1 MDFNLR
7 RSQYKTS
14 FIELT
19 GLVTACQLWESIDLM
34 KPGGGGGWGGHLDSV
49 RVKRSHLSRQRSEG
63 ECVSEHRL
71 PLDVSAG
78 SPDA

>member
-34 KPGGGGGWGGHLDSV
+34 KPGGGGGGAFRLC
-49 RVKRSHLSRQRSEG
+49 EG
-63 ECVSEHRL
+63 ETFTPE
-71 PLDVSAG
+71 PSAE
-78 SPDA
+78 